1 MSARGARSR
10 KAVVKDIEKKEKKDT
25 GKQKAIESIRK
36 PHDAFVDWAPAP
48 SHSSRDNTGTG
59 IPRSYTLSSDGSRV
73 SAVSR
78 SSSINRSGSRPR
90 LNTINSIESSEIM
103 GIHRTKTSASGS
115 ASISDGSSMGKEKL
129 KYQAKGKETK
139 APRGRG
145 GGVPV
150 KKPTLASP
158 SPPLFRSE
166 TSASNMPTN
175 GKTWIN
181 FRIWQGG
188 EAGLKPFGGFDYV
201 CIAFVLRL

>member
-1 MSARGARSR
+1 
-10 KAVVKDIEKKEKKDT
+10 VKDIEKKGKKDT
-25 GKQKAIESIRK
+25 GKQKAVESIRK
-36 PHDAFVDWAPAP
+36 PHDAFAEWAPTP
-48 SHSSRDNTGTG
+48 SLSSRDTTGTG
-59 IPRSYTLSSDGSRV
+59 IPRSITISNDGSRV
-73 SAVSR
+73 SALSR
-78 SSSINRSGSRPR
+78 SSSVNRSGSQPR
-90 LNTINSIESSEIM
+90 LNTINSISSSELR

-115 ASISDGSSMGKEKL
+115 TSISDGSSVGKEKL

-150 KKPTLASP
+150 KKPTLHSV

-166 TSASNMPTN
+166 TSISHIPTN

-201 CIAFVLRL
+201 CVARILQMYPS

>member
-1 MSARGARSR
+1 
-10 KAVVKDIEKKEKKDT
+10 
-25 GKQKAIESIRK
+25 
-36 PHDAFVDWAPAP
+36 
-48 SHSSRDNTGTG
+48 
-59 IPRSYTLSSDGSRV
+59 
-73 SAVSR
+73 
-78 SSSINRSGSRPR
+78 
-90 LNTINSIESSEIM
+90 
-103 GIHRTKTSASGS
+103 
-115 ASISDGSSMGKEKL
+115 MGKEKL

-158 SPPLFRSE
+158 SPPLFRPE
-166 TSASNMPTN
+166 TSASHMPTN

-201 CIAFVLRL
+201 CVASFLRLWSS